1 MCGRYVLAQAARFER
16 ELQLA
21 RVSWSFQISY
31 NVAPTQAVPVVR
43 AVNGEREALM
53 MRWGLI
59 PFFAKG
65 VAPKYST
72 INATIEKVDNGPV
85 WRGPWNRGQRCIL
98 PAAGFYEWHLNE
110 MGEKHPFFIHLA
122 DQEVFGFAGLWD
134 RSVRAD
140 GTAVESC
147 AIITM
152 PGNELMSRIHNT
164 GNNPHRMPAIL
175 QAADLDAWLE
185 GGAGEARAVL
195 GPYPQD
201 VMVAYQVST
210 RVNSPKNNDEQL
222 IEPVRLDQ

>member
-16 ELQLA
+16 AMQLA

-31 NVAPTQAVPVVR
+31 NVAPTQSVPVVR
-43 AVNGEREALM
+43 SVDGERAGVM

-65 VAPKYST
+65 VPPKYST
-72 INATIEKVDNGPV
+72 INATIEKLDNGAV

-110 MGEKHPFFIHLA
+110 AGQKHPCFIHLA
-122 DQEVFGFAGLWD
+122 DQDVFGFAGLWD

-147 AIITM
+147 TIITM

-175 QAADLDAWLE
+175 APADYDAWLK
-185 GGAGEARAVL
+185 GGAADARAVL

-201 VMVAYQVST
+201 VMVAYEVST
-210 RVNSPKNNDEQL
+210 RVNSPKNNDERL
-222 IEPVRLDQ
+222 IEPVSVR